1 MFWNS
6 RYQNTMSAANTEASS
21 SCASFAANTDITL
34 TVDAMLMASILVIL
48 GLVCLSLTA
57 GVVISQICVLVL
69 AGILGI
75 MELNRRGRDRRDF

>member
-6 RYQNTMSAANTEASS
+6 RYQNMMSAAGMGASS
-21 SCASFAANTDITL
+21 SCASFAANTDIVL

-69 AGILGI
+69 TGILGI
-75 MELNRRGRDRRDF
+75 LKLNRRGKARWDF